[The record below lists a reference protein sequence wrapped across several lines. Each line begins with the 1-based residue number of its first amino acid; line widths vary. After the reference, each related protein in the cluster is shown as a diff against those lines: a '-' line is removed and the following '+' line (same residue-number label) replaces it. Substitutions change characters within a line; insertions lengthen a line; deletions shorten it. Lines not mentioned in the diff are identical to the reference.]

1 MGSTREHTTPEQA
14 TLKLSIGMTLV
25 VAGLGIALG
34 LLSGSQSILFDGM
47 FSTIDAAM
55 SLLALFVSRLLMRE
69 GSRRFQ
75 YGYWHME
82 PLVAALNG
90 SILLLLCVYAFFN
103 AVGGLIDGGRELAF
117 DIAIGYAVVVSV
129 VCFSMYLV
137 EKRVNRRVNSE
148 FLRIDTQ
155 SWLMAGLI
163 TFSLL
168 IAFIGA
174 LFMADTPAA
183 PLIPYI
189 DSLLLVL
196 LTLCFMPVPIGIVR
210 RAMSEILIVAPNML
224 DQEVR
229 NVMAR
234 IMKRDGLIDYYSHV
248 AKSGRIYFIEIHIV
262 TRGDFGVDQG
272 VQALDM
278 VRAEI
283 TAGLEKP
290 DEKRWITVAFTAN
303 PDWA

>member
-1 MGSTREHTTPEQA
+1 MGPTPEQT
-14 TLKLSIGMTLV
+14 TLKLSICMTLI

-103 AVGGLIDGGRELAF
+103 AVGGLLDGGRELAF
-117 DIAIGYAVVVSV
+117 DVAIAYAVVVSV
-129 VCFSMYLV
+129 VCFSMYLI

-163 TFSLL
+163 TLSLL
-168 IAFIGA
+168 LAFIAA
-174 LFMADTPAA
+174 LFMADTPAE

-210 RAMSEILIVAPNML
+210 RAMSEILIVAPDLL

-229 NVMAR
+229 SVMSG

-272 VQALDM
+272 VQALDT

-290 DEKRWITVAFTAN
+290 GEKRWITVAFTAN
-303 PDWA
+303 PEWA